1 MASLKEQSIDDKY
14 PSDIFYFYCGE
25 LSPEFELFFPAIT
38 KKLFNDFEKIL
49 RSNLYHDDDEV
60 RKKAICESLCVLAG
74 TEKTFSKYRRNVEKL
89 TTHAKNGDVEYK
101 NFCNDVI
108 LHYAH
113 MRVLFHKPIPLME
126 YSQMTK
132 MINMMAER
140 NNVNSN

>member
-1 MASLKEQSIDDKY
+1 MATLKEQSIDDKY

-25 LSPEFELFFPAIT
+25 LSPEFEPFFPAIT
-38 KKLFNDFEKIL
+38 KKLFNDFEETL
-49 RSNLYHDDDEV
+49 RSKLYSDDDEV
-60 RKKAICESLCVLAG
+60 KTKAIIETLCTIRG
-74 TEKTFSKYRRNVEKL
+74 TEKTFNKYRRNVEEL

-108 LHYAH
+108 LYYAH

-126 YSQMTK
+126 YSQMIK
-132 MINMMAER
+132 IINAMAER

>member
-1 MASLKEQSIDDKY
+1 MATVAEHSVDNEY

-25 LSPEFELFFPAIT
+25 LSPKFELFFPAIT
-38 KKLFNDFEKIL
+38 KKKFNDFEEKL
-49 RSNLYHDDDEV
+49 RSKLYSNDDEV
-60 RKKAICESLCVLAG
+60 KTKAIIETLCVMKG
-74 TEKTFSKYRRNVEKL
+74 TEKTFNKYRRNVEEL

-113 MRVLFHKPIPLME
+113 TRVLFHKPIPLIE

-140 NNVNSN
+140 NNVNSI